1 MIAIVDLDS
10 TLIDT
15 IYNKEFEENEFLKK
29 VPLCGI
35 FPEFISLR
43 PNTQKF
49 LQFCQENFNKVI
61 LCTFSRKSRAETIL
75 DMFGLEEYFDQVIG
89 CEALME
95 NKIPRICDNFILI
108 DDAPLNSCYT
118 SRKLECL
125 GVSLANMIENKERL
139 SKKQS
144 ISKKIDNVLINILQ
158 YNFRFDD
165 ELEEAAEDRE
175 LIEVIERI
183 GEEMKNEEERK
194 QKIFDQIKPA
204 IEEISEDVVITRQSG
219 IFTDLCFDE
228 LTLSDLFIEVEIMF
242 GIDIPDELTKEAKII
257 EDILV
262 YVDMQLLSF

>member
-1 MIAIVDLDS
+1 MIAIIDLDS

-15 IYNKEFEENEFLKK
+15 IYNKELEENKFLKK

-43 PNTQKF
+43 PNAKEF

-75 DMFGLEEYFDQVIG
+75 HMFGFEEYFDQVIG
-89 CEALME
+89 CESLIE
-95 NKIPRICDNFILI
+95 NKIPRICDNFVLI

-125 GVSLANMIENKERL
+125 GVNLVDMIENKEC
-139 SKKQS
+139 STKKPS
-144 ISKKIDNVLINILQ
+144 IFKKIDNVLINILQ

-175 LIEVIERI
+175 LIKVIERI
-183 GEEMKNEEERK
+183 GEEMKKEEERK
-194 QKIFDQIKPA
+194 QKIFDQIKPI
-204 IEEISEDVVITRQSG
+204 IERISEVLPITRQSS
-219 IFTDLCFDE
+219 IFTGLSFDE
-228 LTLSDLFIEVEIMF
+228 FMLSDLFIEVEIIF
-242 GIDIPDELTKEAKII
+242 GIDIPDELTREAKSI

-262 YVDMQLLSF
+262 YVDMQLLSL